1 MDVRQGMSDDV
12 VTVTPASTLKE
23 AADKMADR
31 NCGSVVV
38 MDPEQPGPGIF
49 TERDLLRAVAEGG
62 NPNSEKV
69 ADHLTDKGTFAE
81 PDWPLEKAAQSMLR
95 GGFRHLVV
103 MDGGE
108 PIGVLSM
115 RDIVR
120 CWAEDEQPRD

>member
-1 MDVRQGMSDDV
+1 MEIREGMTTDV
-12 VTVTPASTLKE
+12 VTVPPERTLKE
-23 AADKMADR
+23 AAEQMAER

-49 TERDLLRAVAEGG
+49 TERDLLRAVAAGG
-62 NPNSEKV
+62 SPDGEKV

-81 PDWPLEKAAQSMLR
+81 PDWPLEKAAQTMLR

-103 MDGGE
+103 LDGGD

-120 CWAEDEQPRD
+120 CWADD